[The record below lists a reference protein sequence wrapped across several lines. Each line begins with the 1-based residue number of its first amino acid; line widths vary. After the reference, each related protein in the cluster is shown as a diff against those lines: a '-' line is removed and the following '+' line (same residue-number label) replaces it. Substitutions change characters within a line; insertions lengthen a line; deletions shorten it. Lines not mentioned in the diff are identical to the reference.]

1 MDICGGF
8 TYNAYVDS
16 KYFLTILGKFS
27 SYYDAIPLKSKS
39 QTTLELMN
47 WIRLTENHFANHG
60 GYKIS
65 HVRTDNGGE
74 FVGQILHNFFC

>member
-27 SYYDAIPLKSKS
+27 SYYDAIPLKSKC

-47 WIRLTENHFANHG
+47 WIRRTENHFANHG